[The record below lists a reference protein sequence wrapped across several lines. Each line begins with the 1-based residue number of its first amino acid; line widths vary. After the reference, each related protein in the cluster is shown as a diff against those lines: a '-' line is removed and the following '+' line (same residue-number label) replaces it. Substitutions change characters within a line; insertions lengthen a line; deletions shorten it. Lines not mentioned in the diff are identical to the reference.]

1 MASRHTPLDA
11 RSGRVSSFEMAN
23 QCRDF
28 TNRPLS
34 RACISK
40 ALCRDCTSAKSLTL
54 PLVISQP
61 LVPGVLYCTMRLPP
75 A

>member
-1 MASRHTPLDA
+1 
-11 RSGRVSSFEMAN
+11 MAN